1 MKYRKNMIK
10 EVIICQKKI
19 KKTMQIKVVYLS
31 HYRGTHG
38 HMAKTKKQ
46 IIEDLKLIDIVVE
59 ILDARIPIS
68 SKNPDVEQ
76 YSKNKKKIV
85 VLNKSDLADENIT
98 KQWVQYFETKGIPTI
113 SMQSNI
119 AKGTEKLINEIKK
132 QAQEISE
139 KYKEK
144 GRIGYT
150 TKVMVVGIPNVGKST
165 FINSLTKR
173 KTAKVENRPGVTQ
186 KKQWIKLGDNIE
198 LMDTPGMLWPK
209 IGDENV
215 GMHLAFTNNIS
226 KNAVDNEEIAYYL
239 LKYLL
244 ENYPNNIIKRYDI
257 DEVNPEN
264 IIETMEKIALKKGCI
279 MAGKRIDTEKVS
291 NMILNDF
298 QTGKIGRISIE
309 KP

>member
-1 MKYRKNMIK
+1 MNSNEEKLPKLNINWYP
-10 EVIICQKKI
+10 
-19 KKTMQIKVVYLS
+19 
-31 HYRGTHG
+31 G

-46 IIEDLKLIDIVVE
+46 IIEDLKLIDIIVE
-59 ILDARIPIS
+59 ILDARIPVS
-68 SKNPDVEQ
+68 SQNPDVEQ
-76 YSKNKKKIV
+76 YSKNKKRIV

-98 KQWVQYFETKGIPTI
+98 KLWVQYFENKGVRAIP
-113 SMQSNI
+113 MQSNI
-119 AKGTEKLINEIKK
+119 AKGTENLITEIKK
-132 QAQEISE
+132 QAQEISQ

-173 KTAKVENRPGVTQ
+173 KIAKVENKPGVTQ

-209 IGDENV
+209 IGDENI
-215 GMHLAFTNNIS
+215 GIHLAFTNSIS
-226 KNAVDNEEIAYYL
+226 KNAIDTEEIAYYL
-239 LKYLL
+239 LKYLI

-257 DEVNPEN
+257 DEVNTED
-264 IIETMEKIALKKGCI
+264 IVETMEKIALKKGCI
-279 MAGKRIDTEKVS
+279 LAGKRIDTEKVS

-309 KP
+309 KPE

>member
-1 MKYRKNMIK
+1 
-10 EVIICQKKI
+10 
-19 KKTMQIKVVYLS
+19 
-31 HYRGTHG
+31 
-38 HMAKTKKQ
+38 MAKTKKQ
-46 IIEDLKLIDIVVE
+46 IIEDLKLIDIIVE

-76 YSKNKKKIV
+76 YSKNKKRIV
-85 VLNKSDLADENIT
+85 VLNKSDLADENVT
-98 KQWVQYFETKGIPTI
+98 KLWVKYFENKGIKAIP
-113 SMQSNI
+113 MQSNI
-119 AKGTEKLINEIKK
+119 AKGTENLINEIKK
-132 QAQEISE
+132 QSQEIGQ

-209 IGDENV
+209 IGDENI
-215 GMHLAFTNNIS
+215 GIHLVFTNSIS

-239 LKYLL
+239 LKYLI

-257 DEVNPEN
+257 DEVNGGD

-279 MAGKRIDTEKVS
+279 LAGKRIDTEKVS

-298 QTGKIGRISIE
+298 QTGKIGKISIE